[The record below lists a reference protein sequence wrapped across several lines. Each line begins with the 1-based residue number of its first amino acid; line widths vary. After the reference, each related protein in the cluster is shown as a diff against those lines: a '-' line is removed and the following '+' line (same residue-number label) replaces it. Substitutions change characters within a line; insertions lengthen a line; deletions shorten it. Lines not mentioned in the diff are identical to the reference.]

1 MREGTAHKPAGIV
14 TNGAKTKRKWLLT
27 VEEEAPEK
35 LEAVPAGQGEGAL
48 LPGGQYDPGGQ
59 GEHMVEPALLAVA
72 KRPPAHDEGDAGAG
86 AEGGLGAARE
96 GGEGEGGGEEGR
108 VHTKGQP

>member
-1 MREGTAHKPAGIV
+1 MQKQRV
-14 TNGAKTKRKWLLT
+14 KWLLT

-35 LEAVPAGQGEGAL
+35 LERVPAGQGEGAL
-48 LPGGQYDPGGQ
+48 LPGGQNDPGGQ

-86 AEGGLGAARE
+86 AEAEGGLGVARE